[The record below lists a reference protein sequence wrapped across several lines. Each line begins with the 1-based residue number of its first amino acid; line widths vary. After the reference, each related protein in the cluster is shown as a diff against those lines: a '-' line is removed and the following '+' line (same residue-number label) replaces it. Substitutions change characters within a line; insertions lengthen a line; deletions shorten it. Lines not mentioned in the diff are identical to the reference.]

1 MRLAIVADTYPPLR
15 ISGAVQMRDLVREF
29 VEQGHEPTVIVPN
42 SSQSE
47 PWKIERDG
55 KITVLRVR
63 TPRTKVIDYIRR
75 TINEMRLPHVL
86 LRALRQS
93 GLGRNGWDGVVWYS
107 PTIFLG
113 PIVKVLRR
121 ESRCRSYLILRDIFP
136 EWAVD
141 MGLMRRGLAYRF
153 FKWIERGQYAVA
165 DTIGVQTPANMPY
178 LGSWARGTGRRL
190 EVLQNWLRPAADEGC
205 RIDLSHTPLA
215 GRRIFVYAG
224 NMGVAQGMDV
234 FVELAERLR
243 DRTDVGFLFV
253 GRGSDAARFAAMA
266 ESKGLDNILFHDEIE
281 PREIPGLLKQCHVGI
296 VALDI
301 RHKSH
306 NIPGKFL
313 TYMQAGM
320 PVLARINPGND
331 LERLI
336 NEERVGRVCTGG
348 DAETL
353 RLLAEDML
361 ANPPEMDAV
370 RERGRALS
378 DRLFSSAAAVRQIV
392 HALSKETQPTP
403 KPLRVLMVNQGF
415 WPDVAATAQHGH
427 DLARYLVQR
436 GDAVTALAS
445 RSIYGESGVT
455 LPPEESVDGIRVVRV
470 AHSAFGK
477 RRIAGR
483 VFDFVAFYAAAMLK
497 AVRLPRQDV
506 LVCFTTPPFIAVVGL
521 LLKWMRG
528 TRFAFWAMDLYPE
541 VPVAAG
547 LLRRGSLLHRFF
559 AGIDTYCMRHADV
572 VVVLGRCMRDRV
584 LARGIDPCKVE
595 MIHVWSDPN
604 EVRELDRA
612 RNPFRAEWGIDDRF
626 VVEYS
631 GNFGI
636 GHDNATL
643 FDAMRR
649 LVGEDQLRWV
659 IVGGG
664 TKKSE
669 LESFVQSQGI
679 GNAILQPYQSRG
691 RLGELLAL
699 GDVHLVTMANEFEG
713 LMVPSKFYGV
723 LAAGRP
729 LIFIGPRSSEVA
741 RVVLDESCGVV
752 VEPGDGQALS
762 DAVQSL
768 RRDPERAREMGMRG
782 RRVLVE
788 RYDTRRACEAWH
800 ALLHRIVE
808 VHA

>member
-42 SSQSE
+42 AALEE
-47 PWKIERDG
+47 PWRIERDG
-55 KITVLRVR
+55 NITVLRVR
-63 TPRTKVIDYIRR
+63 TPRTKDIDYIRR

-93 GLGRNGWDGVVWYS
+93 GLGREGWDGVVWYS

-178 LGSWARGTGRRL
+178 LEGWARRTGRRL
-190 EVLQNWLRPAADEGC
+190 EVLQNWLRPATNEGC
-205 RIDLSHTPLA
+205 RIDLSQTALV
-215 GRRIFVYAG
+215 GRKVFVYAG
-224 NMGVAQGMDV
+224 NMGVAQGMDD

-243 DRTDVGFLFV
+243 AREDVGFLFV
-253 GRGSDAARFAAMA
+253 GRGSDAARFAAMV
-266 ESKGLDNILFHDEIE
+266 ESKRLDNVLFHDEIE
-281 PREIPGLLKQCHVGI
+281 PKEIPGLLAQCHVGI
-296 VALDI
+296 VALDV

-313 TYMQAGM
+313 TYMQAGI

-336 NEERVGRVCTGG
+336 NDERVGRVCTGG
-348 DAETL
+348 DADML
-353 RLLAEDML
+353 CRLAEDL
-361 ANPPEMDAV
+361 LSNPAEMEAV
-370 RERGRALS
+370 RARGRDLS
-378 DRLFSSAAAVRQIV
+378 DRLFSSTAAVRQIV
-392 HALSKETQPTP
+392 KALQPDESVAP
-403 KPLRVLMVNQGF
+403 RSLRVLMVNQVF

-436 GDAVTALAS
+436 GDSVMALAS

-455 LPPEESVDGIRVVRV
+455 LPSEDLVDGIRIVRV

-483 VFDFVAFYAAAMLK
+483 VFDFVAFYAAAALK
-497 AVRLPRQDV
+497 AFRLPRPDAV
-506 LVCFTTPPFIAVVGL
+506 VCFTTPPFIAVVGL
-521 LLKWMRG
+521 LLKWIRG
-528 TRFAFWAMDLYPE
+528 SRFAFWAMDLYPE

-559 AGIDTYCMRHADV
+559 AAIESFCMRHADV
-572 VVVLGRCMRDRV
+572 VIVLGRCMRERV
-584 LARGIDPCKVE
+584 LERGIDPRKVE

-604 EVRELDRA
+604 EVRDLERTS
-612 RNPFRAEWGIDDRF
+612 NPLRTEWAIGDRF

-643 FDAMRR
+643 FEAMRM
-649 LVGEDQLRWV
+649 LSSEDALRWV
-659 IVGGG
+659 VVGGG
-664 TKKSE
+664 TKKAE
-669 LESFVQSQGI
+669 LESFVQTQHI
-679 GNAILQPYQSRG
+679 QNAVLQPYQPRG

-699 GDVHLVTMANEFEG
+699 GDVHLVTMANEFAG

-729 LIFIGPRSSEVA
+729 LIFIGPRTSEVA
-741 RVVLDESCGVV
+741 RVVVDEGCGVV
-752 VEPGDGQALS
+752 VEPGDGRGLS

-768 RRDPERAREMGMRG
+768 RQDPERARQMGNRG

-788 RYDTRRACEAWH
+788 RYDTQRACAAWH